1 MLLKAHA
8 TPALPRCPVS
18 AAPLASNALPAQEI
32 FDLQVEVGLQVVG
45 GYAEAVDVKVA
56 VACAVAE
63 VDADD

>member
-1 MLLKAHA
+1 
-8 TPALPRCPVS
+8 
-18 AAPLASNALPAQEI
+18 
-32 FDLQVEVGLQVVG
+32 VG